1 MDINNYNI
9 FVNSQGFD
17 WILNCLNTHYH
28 EFIYDSLKIT
38 EQILEFN
45 RMSAGDVSQTVG
57 KIEKYNIEHKLNELI
72 LTKMNEK
79 LSALS
84 KEILD
89 EYFDRIE
96 NNSLN

>member
-1 MDINNYNI
+1 
-9 FVNSQGFD
+9 
-17 WILNCLNTHYH
+17 
-28 EFIYDSLKIT
+28 
-38 EQILEFN
+38 
-45 RMSAGDVSQTVG
+45 MSAGDVSQTVG

-96 NNSLN
+96 NNKLN